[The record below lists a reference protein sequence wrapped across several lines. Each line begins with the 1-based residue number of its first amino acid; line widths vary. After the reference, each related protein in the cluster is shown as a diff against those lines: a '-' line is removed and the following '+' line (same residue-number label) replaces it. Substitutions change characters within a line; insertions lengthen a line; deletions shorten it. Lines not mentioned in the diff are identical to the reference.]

1 MLSTSGSPYSWF
13 IKYRLYHLP
22 FWFAYHYVWFVIISG
37 NLNIID
43 LLRSAY
49 GPKFLFYVI
58 FQALG
63 VYFNLYFLI
72 PRYLESGKYV
82 RFIVYFIATIAVT
95 TAFIASGYYVSA
107 WISPLSFEELYQ
119 IPPSRF
125 FHFYKNL
132 SLQSTL
138 ASMTL
143 GMSVK
148 LAKNW
153 VAARRKQQLMEKEH
167 LETELKFLKSQFNPH
182 FLFNT
187 INSIFVLIHKNPA
200 MASESLAKFSDLL
213 RYQLYEC
220 NEQQIPLSQELS
232 YIENFIEL
240 EKLRQDH
247 HQLDLSVEID
257 HASAGGLYIAPF
269 VLMPFLE
276 NAFKHVSRGK
286 GRKNWISIKLK
297 TNENAL
303 LLDIANSVQD
313 TSESVSIIKQG
324 GIGLKNIQRRLDLIY
339 PDRHRLEIS
348 ESKDHFH
355 IQLRMTLENMLSVPA
370 TKIAAAS

>member
-1 MLSTSGSPYSWF
+1 MLSTSGSSYSWF
-13 IKYRLYHLP
+13 IKYKLYHLP
-22 FWFAYHYVWFVIISG
+22 LWFGYHYVWFVIISG
-37 NLNIID
+37 NFNILD
-43 LLRSAY
+43 LLGSAY
-49 GPKFLFYVI
+49 AAKFLFYVI

-72 PRYLESGKYV
+72 PRYLETGRYV
-82 RFIVYFIATIAVT
+82 IYVFYLVATIAIT
-95 TAFIASGYYVSA
+95 TAFIVTGYYVTA
-107 WISPLSFEELYQ
+107 WLSPLSFEQLYNV
-119 IPPSRF
+119 PPSRF
-125 FHFYKNL
+125 FHFYNNL

-167 LETELKFLKSQFNPH
+167 LENELKFLKSQFNPH

-220 NEQQIPLSQELS
+220 NEHQIALSQELS

-247 HQLDLSVEID
+247 HQLDLLVEMD
-257 HASAGGLYIAPF
+257 DVNPGGLYIAPF

-276 NAFKHVSRGK
+276 NAFKHVSRGRS
-286 GRKNWISIKLK
+286 RKNWISIKLK
-297 TNENAL
+297 THENSL
-303 LLDIANSVQD
+303 LLDVSNSVQD
-313 TSESVSIIKQG
+313 TSESASVVKQG
-324 GIGLKNIQRRLDLIY
+324 GIGLKNIKRRLDLIY
-339 PDRHRLEIS
+339 PDRHHLDIS

-355 IQLRMTLENMLSVPA
+355 IQLRMTLENMLSVPLS
-370 TKIAAAS
+370 KVAAAS